1 VFNPQTFQDNKT
13 IGSMEQNATRG
24 DELGREAQSWTGAA
38 KRRQQVAD
46 SLIMAIFHSLLV
58 KLVVC
63 LPGVVACNR
72 IIRQNIES
80 THEDYLSPL

>member
-38 KRRQQVAD
+38 KCRQQVAD
-46 SLIMAIFHSLLV
+46 SLIMAIFHSLFV
-58 KLVVC
+58 
-63 LPGVVACNR
+63 
-72 IIRQNIES
+72 
-80 THEDYLSPL
+80 